1 MTKTTK
7 NSKTPGLDRRAVVKT
22 LLSGNDKL
30 LLVTGLGSPSYDA
43 MAAGD
48 RDRTYYLW
56 GAMGGAAMMGMGI
69 AAAQP
74 KESVCVLTGDGE
86 AMMGVGAL
94 ATIGAQKVKNLTVV
108 VLDNGHFGETGM
120 QASHSG
126 LGVDMAAIAKAS
138 GFAAAE
144 TIDTMSGVE
153 ALAKRLSKPAG
164 PAFATI
170 RIAADDPPRVL
181 PPRDGVHV
189 KNRFRAALGFG
200 TI

>member
-1 MTKTTK
+1 MIKTA
-7 NSKTPGLDRRAVVKT
+7 KTSALDRRAVVRT
-22 LLSGNDKL
+22 LLAGNDKL

-43 MAAGD
+43 MASGD

-69 AAAQP
+69 AVAQP
-74 KESVCVLTGDGE
+74 KEAVCVLTGDGE
-86 AMMGVGAL
+86 ALMGIGAL

-108 VLDNGHFGETGM
+108 VLDNGHYGETGM
-120 QASHSG
+120 QASHTG
-126 LGVDMAAIAKAS
+126 LGVDLAGVAESS
-138 GFAAAE
+138 GFATAE
-144 TIDTMSGVE
+144 TIDTMEGVQ
-153 ALAKRLSKPAG
+153 ALARRLMSPAG

>member
-7 NSKTPGLDRRAVVKT
+7 TSALDRRVVVKT
-22 LLSGNDKL
+22 LLAGNDKL

-74 KESVCVLTGDGE
+74 KEAVCVLTGDGE
-86 AMMGVGAL
+86 ALMGIGAL
-94 ATIGAQKVKNLTVV
+94 ATIGAQKIKNLTVI
-108 VLDNGHFGETGM
+108 VLDNGHYGETGM
-120 QASHSG
+120 QASHTG
-126 LGVDMAAIAKAS
+126 LGVDLAGVAKAS
-138 GFAAAE
+138 GFATAE
-144 TIDTMSGVE
+144 TIDTMAGVE
-153 ALAKRLSKPAG
+153 ALAKRLQSPSG

-170 RIAADDPPRVL
+170 RIAADDPQRVL

-189 KNRFRAALGFG
+189 KNRFRAALGFA
-200 TI
+200 TV

>member
-1 MTKTTK
+1 MTKNTK
-7 NSKTPGLDRRAVVKT
+7 TSGLDRRAVVKT
-22 LLSGNDKL
+22 LLAGNDRL

-43 MAAGD
+43 MASGD

-56 GAMGGAAMMGMGI
+56 GAMGGAAMMGMGL
-69 AAAQP
+69 AVAQP
-74 KESVCVLTGDGE
+74 KEAVCVLTGDGE
-86 AMMGVGAL
+86 ALMGIGAL
-94 ATIGAQKVKNLTVV
+94 ATIGAHKVKNLTVI
-108 VLDNGHFGETGM
+108 VLDNAHYGETGM
-120 QASHSG
+120 QASHTG
-126 LGVDMAAIAKAS
+126 LGVDLAAVAKAS

-144 TIDTMSGVE
+144 TIETMEGV
-153 ALAKRLSKPAG
+153 ADLAKRLAKPAG

>member
-1 MTKTTK
+1 MTKTSTK
-7 NSKTPGLDRRAVVKT
+7 SAALDRRAVVKT
-22 LLSGNDKL
+22 LLAGNDKL

-69 AAAQP
+69 AVAQQ
-74 KESVCVLTGDGE
+74 KEAVCVLTGDGE
-86 AMMGVGAL
+86 ALMGIGAL

-108 VLDNGHFGETGM
+108 VLDNGHYGETGM
-120 QASHSG
+120 QASHTG
-126 LGVDMAAIAKAS
+126 LGVDLAAVAKAS
-138 GFAAAE
+138 GFATTE
-144 TIDTMSGVE
+144 TIDTMAGVE
-153 ALAKRLSKPAG
+153 ALAKRLAKPAG

-189 KNRFRAALGFG
+189 KNRFRAALGFA